1 MKLPWRRTTS
11 ASRGQ
16 AMVEFALIL
25 PLLLLVLLLAIDF
38 GRVFFGWVALNN
50 ASRIAASEAGFHPEA
65 WKAPGNALLKSIYQ
79 EQVALDMSAINCK
92 PPSGNPAW
100 APADVPDP
108 VFKDVPGSFS
118 TDPYEVGD
126 HAQVRL
132 TCNFTFLTP
141 LVGGIVAIPSRSWPP
156 PSSL

>member
-65 WKAPGNALLKSIYQ
+65 WKAPGNADTAGHL
-79 EQVALDMSAINCK
+79 
-92 PPSGNPAW
+92 PA
-100 APADVPDP
+100 A
-108 VFKDVPGSFS
+108 
-118 TDPYEVGD
+118 
-126 HAQVRL
+126 
-132 TCNFTFLTP
+132 
-141 LVGGIVAIPSRSWPP
+141 GGRRHECHQ
-156 PSSL
+156 L